1 MKKDFYANKS
11 NDMNCNNTVKK
22 NESII
27 IIEYVS
33 KKPKLSG
40 SATDRTFFIVPSP
53 GYDDA
58 RVLYARDDQKMMAD
72 YLKNKVFQDNTRKT
86 YQMLLS

>member
-1 MKKDFYANKS
+1 VKKDFYANKS
-11 NDMNCNNTVKK
+11 NDMSPIKYSQK

-40 SATDRTFFIVPSP
+40 SATDRTLFIVPSP

-58 RVLYARDDQKMMAD
+58 PVLYDRYDQKMAG
-72 YLKNKVFQDNTRKT
+72 YHLKNKEFRENTRKT
-86 YQMLLS
+86 YRMLLS

>member
-11 NDMNCNNTVKK
+11 NDMSPINTVKK
-22 NESII
+22 NESMI

-58 RVLYARDDQKMMAD
+58 PVLYARDDQKKVGD
-72 YLKNKVFQDNTRKT
+72 YLKNKVFQ
-86 YQMLLS
+86 